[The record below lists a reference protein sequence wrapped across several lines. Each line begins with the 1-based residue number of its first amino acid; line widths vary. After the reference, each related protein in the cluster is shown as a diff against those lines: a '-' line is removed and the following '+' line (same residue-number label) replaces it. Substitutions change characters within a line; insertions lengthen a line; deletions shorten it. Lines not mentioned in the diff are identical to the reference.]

1 MRGSFTPNG
10 TAGISAGHILHL
22 AATPVF
28 TLMAAL
34 NTGGQPMICSMEGGS
49 MLGGMALMYL
59 LMAIVHLGPWLD
71 LLRRQ
76 VRP

>member
-1 MRGSFTPNG
+1 MAGSF
-10 TAGISAGHILHL
+10 AGRNRSGPASHILHL

-34 NTGGQPMICSMEGGS
+34 NAGDQPMICSMDGGT

-59 LMAIVHLGPWLD
+59 LMAIVHLGAWLD

-76 VRP
+76 VRR